1 MKAMLEPEQLA
12 EQRVIG
18 VIPARMAS
26 SRFFGKPLAKILG
39 KEMIGW
45 VYENAASCSTLDEV
59 YVATDGEEISEYC
72 KRQGIPCVMT
82 SPDHR
87 NCSERSN
94 EVCRKVGG
102 DFVAEIQ
109 GDEPT
114 LEGDAID
121 AFIQESLESDFD
133 VALAYAEISPVD
145 AENAHIV
152 KVAMDHRSRALFF
165 SRFAIPH
172 DFKGRKNVSYYGQ
185 VGLYLWRAAAL
196 ERFAATEPSDLEV
209 AEDTHVLRL
218 AVNHFDSLL
227 VQVDHA
233 PVGVDVPEDIHH
245 AESYLK
251 QKRFDEAH

>member
-1 MKAMLEPEQLA
+1 MLEPEQLA
-12 EQRVIG
+12 GQRVIG

-45 VYENAASCSTLDEV
+45 VYENAASCSTLDDV

-114 LEGDAID
+114 LGGYAID

-172 DFKGRKNVSYYGQ
+172 NFKGRKNVSYYGQ
-185 VGLYLWRAAAL
+185 GGLYLWRAAAL
-196 ERFAATEPSDLEV
+196 ERFAATEPSV
-209 AEDTHVLRL
+209 PQYPSHGL
-218 AVNHFDSLL
+218 AQLL
-227 VQVDHA
+227 VRATYAAGHPRQGRFA
-233 PVGVDVPEDIHH
+233 PVKGDLHGLHRAAPQVQSDGPPQSLPE
-245 AESYLK
+245 
-251 QKRFDEAH
+251 